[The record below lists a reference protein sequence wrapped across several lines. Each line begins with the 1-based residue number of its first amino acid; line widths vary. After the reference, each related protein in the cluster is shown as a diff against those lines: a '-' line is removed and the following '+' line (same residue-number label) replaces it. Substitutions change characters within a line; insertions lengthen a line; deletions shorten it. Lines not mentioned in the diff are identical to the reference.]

1 LRVIKKMKE
10 MSKEK
15 NTQLDAESNKK
26 KDNVSILE
34 KIRRRTGL
42 LVGIVGLAL
51 LIFILESLLGSGS
64 SIFGENELATVGSI
78 NGKKIDRNEFL
89 TKRDNQLNIIRQ
101 QKQTN
106 DIDDATISQVN
117 DYIWQQYVSEMV
129 IKPQYDKVGI
139 SVGEDEIYERVVAHP
154 VPSVAQ
160 RLTDQKTGK
169 VYDQLAAPDG
179 SLDPA
184 KFRQFVQNATG
195 DQEMFIKQLE
205 DDIKNMRYAEKY
217 ASLIRKGLYTTSI
230 EAKESFKTQNN
241 KINFSYVIKKFD
253 SVNDST
259 VKITDEEIEK
269 FYSNNSYLFV
279 NNETSR
285 KIEYVSFDVLPS
297 EADVEAIAKDAQRT
311 ADDFKMKSIKED
323 SSFIGQESENGLVN
337 IQDMNKKNMIV
348 RDSTIFTA
356 APGSVFG
363 PYNEGAYF
371 KIYKLQA
378 VNSVADSARVRH
390 ILIGTNDPQTQQPK
404 RSLAQAKT
412 TADSL
417 LTLIKAKKVVF
428 DTLVKTVSDD
438 GGSKTN
444 GGDYGW
450 FDENKG
456 FVQPFK
462 DAGLVGTKGNISV
475 VQTQFG
481 YHIIEVL
488 DVSKTRHNSYK
499 VAQIFKLI
507 SPSDETNQAI
517 YAAASQ
523 FAGENNTGELFDKA
537 VDAKKLTKR
546 IADNIK
552 EGDRQLPA
560 LDGAKELVKWV
571 YSANKGDVNIFSLTD
586 KHVVA
591 KVAGIKNKGTLPLVD
606 VLDEVKPLAIKDKKA
621 QSFLAE
627 FSSKAGNAKAIE
639 DISSKLG
646 LEIKTQENSI
656 LSNRNVDGIGF
667 DDIMMG
673 TAVGLKSG
681 VTSKATIGNN
691 GVFVLKVTKLEES
704 KIPEDLKMQ
713 KMQLDQANGGRAD
726 YEVFNALKEMANIED
741 HKSRI
746 D

>member
-1 LRVIKKMKE
+1 MKE

-462 DAGLVGTKGNISV
+462 DAGLMGSKGNITV

-560 LDGAKELVKWV
+560 LDGAKELVRWV

-667 DDIMMG
+667 DDIMVG
-673 TAVGLKSG
+673 TAIGLKSG

-713 KMQLDQANGGRAD
+713 KMQLNQANGGRAD

>member
-1 LRVIKKMKE
+1 MKE

-139 SVGEDEIYERVVAHP
+139 SVGENEIYERVVAHP

-462 DAGLVGTKGNISV
+462 DAGLMGSKGNITV

-560 LDGAKELVKWV
+560 LDGAKELVRWV

-681 VTSKATIGNN
+681 TTSKATIGNN

>member
-1 LRVIKKMKE
+1 MRVIKKMKE

-462 DAGLVGTKGNISV
+462 DAGLMGSKGNITV

-560 LDGAKELVKWV
+560 LDGAKELVRWV

-681 VTSKATIGNN
+681 TTSKATIGNN

>member
-1 LRVIKKMKE
+1 MKE

-279 NNETSR
+279 SNETSR

-297 EADVEAIAKDAQRT
+297 EADVEAIAKDAQRA

-323 SSFIGQESENGLVN
+323 SSFIAQESENGIVN

-348 RDSTIFTA
+348 RDSTIFTS

-417 LTLIKAKKVVF
+417 LTLIKSKKVVF
-428 DTLVKTVSDD
+428 DTLVKTISDD

-462 DAGLVGTKGNISV
+462 DAGLMGTKGNITV

-560 LDGAKELVKWV
+560 LDGAKELVRWV

-627 FSSKAGNAKAIE
+627 FSSKTVNVTAIE

-646 LEIKTQENSI
+646 LEIKNQENSL
-656 LSNRNVDGIGF
+656 LSNHNVEGIGH

-681 VTSKATIGNN
+681 VTSKATIGSN
-691 GVFVLKVTKLEES
+691 GVFVLKVTKIEES

>member
-1 LRVIKKMKE
+1 MKE

-279 NNETSR
+279 SNETSR

-297 EADVEAIAKDAQRT
+297 EADVEAIAKDAQRA

-323 SSFIGQESENGLVN
+323 SSFIAQESENGIVN

-348 RDSTIFTA
+348 RDSTIFTS

-417 LTLIKAKKVVF
+417 LTLIKSKKVVF
-428 DTLVKTVSDD
+428 DTLVKTISDD

-462 DAGLVGTKGNISV
+462 DAGLMGTKGNITV

-560 LDGAKELVKWV
+560 LDGAKELVRWV

-627 FSSKAGNAKAIE
+627 FSSKTGNVTAIE

-646 LEIKTQENSI
+646 LEIKNQENSL
-656 LSNRNVDGIGF
+656 LSNHNVEGIGH

-681 VTSKATIGNN
+681 VTSKATIGSN
-691 GVFVLKVTKLEES
+691 GVFVLKVTKIEES

>member
-1 LRVIKKMKE
+1 MKE

-64 SIFGENELATVGSI
+64 SIFGENELSTVGSI

-117 DYIWQQYVSEMV
+117 DYIWQQYVSELV

-154 VPSVAQ
+154 VPSVTQ

-195 DQEMFIKQLE
+195 DQEMFVKQLE

-217 ASLIRKGLYTTSI
+217 ASLIRKGLYTTTL

-285 KIEYVSFDVLPS
+285 RIEYVSFDVLPS

-323 SSFIGQESENGLVN
+323 SSFIAQESENGMVN

-348 RDSTIFTA
+348 RDSSIFTA
-356 APGSVFG
+356 APGTVFG

-378 VNSVADSARVRH
+378 INSVADSARVRH

-404 RSLAQAKT
+404 RTLAQAKT

-417 LTLIKAKKVVF
+417 LSLIKAKKVVF
-428 DTLVKTVSDD
+428 DTLVKTISDD

-462 DAGLVGTKGNISV
+462 DAGLMGTKGNISV

-507 SPSDETNQAI
+507 APSDETNQAI

-537 VDAKKLTKR
+537 VEAKKLTKR

-560 LDGAKELVKWV
+560 LDGAKELVRWV
-571 YSANKGDVNIFSLTD
+571 YSANKGDVNIFTLTD
-586 KHVVA
+586 KHVVV

-621 QSFLAE
+621 QTFLNE
-627 FSSKAGNAKAIE
+627 FSTKTGNANSIE

-656 LSNRNVDGIGF
+656 LSNRNIDGIGF

-673 TAVGLKSG
+673 TAIGLKSG
-681 VTSKATIGNN
+681 ATSKATIGGN
-691 GVFVLKVTKLEES
+691 GVFVLKVSKVEES

>member
-1 LRVIKKMKE
+1 MKE

-64 SIFGENELATVGSI
+64 SIFGENELSTVGSI

-117 DYIWQQYVSEMV
+117 DYIWQQYVSELV

-154 VPSVAQ
+154 VPSVTQ

-195 DQEMFIKQLE
+195 DQEMFVKQLE

-217 ASLIRKGLYTTSI
+217 ASLIRKGLYTTTI

-285 KIEYVSFDVLPS
+285 RIEYVSFDVLPS

-323 SSFIGQESENGLVN
+323 SSFIAQESENGVVN

-348 RDSTIFTA
+348 RDSSIFTA
-356 APGSVFG
+356 APGTVFG

-378 VNSVADSARVRH
+378 INSVADSARVRH

-404 RSLAQAKT
+404 RTLAQAKT

-417 LTLIKAKKVVF
+417 LSLIKAKKVVF
-428 DTLVKTVSDD
+428 DTLVKTISDD

-462 DAGLVGTKGNISV
+462 DAGLMGTKGNISV

-507 SPSDETNQAI
+507 APSDETNQAI

-537 VDAKKLTKR
+537 VEAKKLTKR

-560 LDGAKELVKWV
+560 LDGAKELVRWV
-571 YSANKGDVNIFSLTD
+571 YSANKGDVNIFTLTD

-621 QSFLAE
+621 QTFLTE
-627 FSSKAGNAKAIE
+627 FSTKTGNANSIE

-656 LSNRNVDGIGF
+656 LSNRNIDGIGF

-673 TAVGLKSG
+673 TAIGLKSG
-681 VTSKATIGNN
+681 ATSKATIGGN
-691 GVFVLKVTKLEES
+691 GVFVLKVSKVEES

>member
-1 LRVIKKMKE
+1 MKE

>member
-1 LRVIKKMKE
+1 MKE

-230 EAKESFKTQNN
+230 EAKESFKSQNN

-462 DAGLVGTKGNISV
+462 DAGLMGSKGNITV

-560 LDGAKELVKWV
+560 LDGAKELVRWV

-681 VTSKATIGNN
+681 TTSKATIGNN

>member
-1 LRVIKKMKE
+1 MKE

-117 DYIWQQYVSEMV
+117 DYIWQQYVSELV

-154 VPSVAQ
+154 VPSVTQ

-195 DQEMFIKQLE
+195 DQEMFVKQLE

-217 ASLIRKGLYTTSI
+217 ASLIRKGLYTTTI

-285 KIEYVSFDVLPS
+285 RIEYVSFDVLPS

-323 SSFIGQESENGLVN
+323 SSFIAQESENGVVN

-348 RDSTIFTA
+348 RDSSILTA
-356 APGSVFG
+356 APGTVFG

-378 VNSVADSARVRH
+378 INSVADSARVRH

-404 RSLAQAKT
+404 RTLAQAKT

-417 LTLIKAKKVVF
+417 LSLIKAKKVVF
-428 DTLVKTVSDD
+428 DTLVKTISDD

-462 DAGLVGTKGNISV
+462 DAGLMGTKGNISV

-507 SPSDETNQAI
+507 APSDETNQVI

-537 VDAKKLTKR
+537 VEAKKLTKR

-560 LDGAKELVKWV
+560 LDGAKELVRWV
-571 YSANKGDVNIFSLTD
+571 YSANKGDVNIFTLTD

-621 QSFLAE
+621 QTFLTE
-627 FSSKAGNAKAIE
+627 FSTKTGNANSIE

-656 LSNRNVDGIGF
+656 LSNRNIDGIGF

-673 TAVGLKSG
+673 TAIGLKSG
-681 VTSKATIGNN
+681 ATSKATIGGN
-691 GVFVLKVTKLEES
+691 GVFVLKVSKVEES